1 MPDRTRK
8 RNMMPRTVFVFGFIG
23 NSSLPKTGL
32 FVIKFAINYKAL
44 SWLLRWRKQFKST
57 GLFPYWKQAC
67 HDDWSLRERCLH
79 WGREVYNVATMSAM
93 CCSVC
98 VEIAMLSV
106 MLQCLYW
113 CCEICDEN
121 MMSRF
126 LCWGYYSALAMMN
139 TLSLRTS
146 ILSLYE
152 QLTTQKNHQKCKA
165 NKPVHA
171 IADTQFPHKL
181 FTAS

>member
-1 MPDRTRK
+1 MK
-8 RNMMPRTVFVFGFIG
+8 
-23 NSSLPKTGL
+23 NSVIKDTGL
-32 FVIKFAINYKAL
+32 
-44 SWLLRWRKQFKST
+44 SPW
-57 GLFPYWKQAC
+57 YWKQAC

-79 WGREVYNVATMSAM
+79 WGREVYNAAKMSAM

-139 TLSLRTS
+139 TLSLWTS

-152 QLTTQKNHQKCKA
+152 QLTTQKNIQKCKA
-165 NKPVHA
+165 NRHSLA
-171 IADTQFPHKL
+171 IIQTHNFPTSFSQLHNTLQIRFLQVGGTPANICKKRRENNEK
-181 FTAS
+181 